1 MAPGAPPTRRFV
13 NHPGAKE
20 APAHALQY
28 EPAVDT
34 NPVLRGW
41 PLVVASTMYVPPTRM
56 SNHSGTVGL
65 SAIATRAVLC
75 PCIMLMGRC
84 H

>member
-20 APAHALQY
+20 APAHALKY
-28 EPAVDT
+28 EPEVDT

-41 PLVVASTMYVPPTRM
+41 PLVVASAMYVSPTCIPA
-56 SNHSGTVGL
+56 SNHTG
-65 SAIATRAVLC
+65 AVLC
-75 PCIMLMGRC
+75 PCIMLMSRC